1 MPPVSVL
8 DLSPVAA
15 GSTES
20 QALRDTIDLA
30 KHADR
35 LGYARYWL
43 AEHHGGAMVAS
54 SSPELMIGQVAAATS
69 GIRVGSGGVMLPNH
83 SPLRVAEQ
91 FKVLSA
97 LFPDRIDLGIGRAP
111 GTDQMTAFAL
121 RRSREAMTANDLPE
135 QLGELLAFAGSR
147 PWPEGHAFSHV
158 RAAPF
163 EAPLPPIFLLG
174 SSDFSAQLAA
184 TAGLGFAF
192 AGQINPE
199 MTVDALRLYRERFEP
214 TDEMPEPYAIVSMA
228 IVVAGDDE
236 TAHRIAAPSRVAFRR
251 LRSGRP
257 TPLPTVEEALAEEG
271 PTEPPVRTG
280 RPERMIT
287 GSPANVRDRVDEL
300 LQLSGADEV
309 MAMTNIHAFDD
320 RLRSYELLAEAF
332 GLEPRPT
339 GSEGSHE
346 RAETAETPA

>member
-8 DLSPVAA
+8 DLSPVVS

-30 KHADR
+30 RHTDR
-35 LGYARYWL
+35 LGFHRYWL

-54 SSPELMIGQVAAATS
+54 SSPELMIGQVAAATD

-97 LFPDRIDLGIGRAP
+97 MFGDRIDLGIGRAP
-111 GTDQMTAFAL
+111 GTDQMTAYAL
-121 RRSREAMTANDLPE
+121 RRSRQAMAADDFPE

-147 PWPEGHAFSHV
+147 PWPEGHSFSQI

-174 SSDFSAQLAA
+174 SRDVSARLAA
-184 TAGLGFAF
+184 AAGLGFAF
-192 AGQINPE
+192 AAQINPE
-199 MTVDALRLYRERFEP
+199 MTVDALRLYR
-214 TDEMPEPYAIVSMA
+214 DEFQPSEEFPEPYAIVSHA
-228 IVVAGDDE
+228 IVCTDDDE
-236 TAHRIAAPSRVAFRR
+236 RAHRVAAPSRVAFRR
-251 LRSGRP
+251 LRAGRP
-257 TPLPTVEEALAEEG
+257 TPLPTIEEALAEEG
-271 PTEPPVRTG
+271 PPQPPAPG
-280 RPERMIT
+280 RAERMIV
-287 GSPANVRDRVDEL
+287 GSPLTVRDRLDEL
-300 LQLSGADEV
+300 LTRSGADEL
-309 MAMTNIHAFDD
+309 MAMTNVHDSSD

-332 GLEPRPT
+332 SLAPRIA
-339 GSEGSHE
+339 
-346 RAETAETPA
+346 AEVPA

>member
-8 DLSPVAA
+8 DLSPVVS
-15 GSTES
+15 GSTEA
-20 QALRDTIDLA
+20 QALRDTIELA
-30 KHADR
+30 RHADR

-54 SSPELMIGQVAAATS
+54 SSPELMIGQVAAATT

-97 LFPDRIDLGIGRAP
+97 LFEDRIDLGIGRAP
-111 GTDQMTAFAL
+111 GTDQMTAYAL
-121 RRSREAMTANDLPE
+121 RRSREAMAANDLPE

-174 SSDFSAQLAA
+174 SSDFSARLAA
-184 TAGLGFAF
+184 SAGLGFAF
-192 AGQINPE
+192 AAQINPE
-199 MTVDALRLYRERFEP
+199 MAVDALRLYREGFQP
-214 TDEMPEPYAIVSMA
+214 SDEFPEPYAIVSHA
-228 IVVAGDDE
+228 VVCADDDE
-236 TAHRIAAPSRVAFRR
+236 SAQRIAAPSRVAFRR
-251 LRSGRP
+251 LRAGRP
-257 TPLPTVEEALAEEG
+257 TPLPTIEEALAEEG
-271 PTEPPVRTG
+271 PPKRPAPG
-280 RPERMIT
+280 RAERMIV
-287 GSPANVRDRVDEL
+287 GSPLTVRDRIDEL
-300 LQLSGADEV
+300 LALSGADEL
-309 MAMTNIHAFDD
+309 MAMTNVHDFAD

-332 GLEPRPT
+332 SLEPRV
-339 GSEGSHE
+339 SE
-346 RAETAETPA
+346 AVA

>member
-1 MPPVSVL
+1 VPPVSVL
-8 DLSPVAA
+8 DLSPVVA
-15 GSTES
+15 GSSES
-20 QALRDTIDLA
+20 RALHDTIDLA
-30 KHADR
+30 RNADR
-35 LGYARYWL
+35 LGFARYWL
-43 AEHHGGAMVAS
+43 AEHHGGAMVTS

-121 RRSREAMTANDLPE
+121 RRSREAMVADDLNE

-147 PWPEGHAFSHV
+147 PWPEGHPFSHV
-158 RAAPF
+158 KAAPF

-174 SSDFSAQLAA
+174 SSDFSARMAA
-184 TAGLGFAF
+184 GAGLRFAF

-199 MTVDALRLYRERFEP
+199 MAVDALRIYRERFEP
-214 TDEMPEPYAIVSMA
+214 SDDLAEPYAILSLAV
-228 IVVAGDDE
+228 VVAGDDE
-236 TAHRIAAPSRVAFRR
+236 TADRLAAPSRVAFRR

-257 TPLPTVEEALAEEG
+257 TPLPTVEEALREEG
-271 PTEPPVRTG
+271 PRERPPRTS

-287 GSPANVRDRVDEL
+287 GSPETVRDRIDEL
-300 LQLSGADEV
+300 LGSTGADEL
-309 MAMTNIHAFDD
+309 MAMTNVHGFDD
-320 RLRSYELLAEAF
+320 RLRSYELLAGAF
-332 GLEPRPT
+332 GLEGR
-339 GSEGSHE
+339 GEGE
-346 RAETAETPA
+346 LREPVDARV

>member
-1 MPPVSVL
+1 MPPISVL

-20 QALRDTIDLA
+20 QALRDTIELA
-30 KHADR
+30 RHAER
-35 LGYARYWL
+35 LGYERLWL

-69 GIRVGSGGVMLPNH
+69 SIRVGSGGVMLPNH

-111 GTDQMTAFAL
+111 GTDQMTAMAL
-121 RRSREAMTANDLPE
+121 RRSREAMTADDLPT

-147 PWPEGHAFSHV
+147 PWPEDHPFSGV

-163 EAPLPPIFLLG
+163 EAPLPPIYLLG
-174 SSDFSAQLAA
+174 SSDYSAQLAA
-184 TAGLGFAF
+184 AAGLGFAF
-192 AGQINPE
+192 AAHINPDLAI
-199 MTVDALRLYRERFEP
+199 DALRLYRERFRPSDDIGLREP
-214 TDEMPEPYAIVSMA
+214 HAIVAHA
-228 IVVAGDDE
+228 IIVADDDDR
-236 TAHRIAAPSRVAFRR
+236 ARDLAAPARVAFRR

-271 PTEPPVRTG
+271 PQPPRRG
-280 RPERMIT
+280 PGAERMIV
-287 GSPANVRDRVDEL
+287 GSPTSVRDRLDEL
-300 LQLSGADEV
+300 VSLSGADEV
-309 MAMTNIHAFDD
+309 MAMTNVHGFDD
-320 RLRSYELLAEAF
+320 RLRSLELLAEAYV
-332 GLEPRPT
+332 LEPSP
-339 GSEGSHE
+339 
-346 RAETAETPA
+346 PA